1 MKAAIDKPSIENALM
16 AMFGNQTN
24 LIYVTT
30 GINIAILV
38 RVFGR
43 EYFKIAPQN
52 ADANFYMD
60 LISIAF
66 TKASILRNEFSKL

>member
-1 MKAAIDKPSIENALM
+1 MKAAIEKYKDSALT

-66 TKASILRNEFSKL
+66 KKASILRNEFSKL

>member
-1 MKAAIDKPSIENALM
+1 MKAAIDKPNIESGVM

-24 LIYVTT
+24 LIFITT
-30 GINIAILV
+30 GIKIAMLV

-52 ADANFYMD
+52 ADANFYID

-66 TKASILRNEFSKL
+66 KKGSILRNEFSKL